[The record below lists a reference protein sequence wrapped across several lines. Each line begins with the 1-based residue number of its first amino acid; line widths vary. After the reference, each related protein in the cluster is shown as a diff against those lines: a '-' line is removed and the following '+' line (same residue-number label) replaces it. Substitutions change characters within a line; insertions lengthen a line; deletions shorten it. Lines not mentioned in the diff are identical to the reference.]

1 MDPLTALSLAGN
13 IVQFVEYGSKLFS
26 QSRELYR
33 SSEGSLAA
41 DHELHLV
48 TSDLRALILKLS
60 NDAPSLRLSG
70 FKPNAEETS
79 STFGKVCNEA
89 IALAEEILSRLDEL
103 KVAGK
108 HRAWTSFKQ
117 AIKAAWSQKE
127 KDNLTKRLSTLKSA
141 LETRVLLSL
150 R

>member
-1 MDPLTALSLAGN
+1 MDPLAALSIAGN
-13 IVQFVEYGSKLFS
+13 IVQFVEYGSKLLS
-26 QSRELYR
+26 QSLELYR
-33 SSEGSLAA
+33 SSQGSLAA

-48 TSDLRALILKLS
+48 TSDLRALVLKLRTDGS
-60 NDAPSLRLSG
+60 SPRPSRFQPDA
-70 FKPNAEETS
+70 EDTS
-79 STFGKVCNEA
+79 SDFRKVCNEA
-89 IALAEEILSRLDEL
+89 IALAEEILSRLDGL
-103 KVAGK
+103 KVTGK
-108 HRAWTSFKQ
+108 YRAWTSFKQ